1 MTNSSL
7 TSNPPFVVV
16 DDAVGPTATTN
27 INYVAGSFVGNEL
40 ALWERFD
47 YVSWG
52 AINVDAAAGPV
63 DPRITSPDPLVG
75 GTIGTPLAAG
85 HVYEVRMYH
94 DSTNPNTD
102 NETPAD
108 AAITVMALA
117 KTGMTNLIGDENH
130 TVGGT
135 YYSQRIATTR
145 ATTFLMQVSNLT
157 PTPDGN
163 GIPVFPAVDPSGP
176 DTLPTHRDKSRIDH
190 FGMLVEPL
198 LAGHQFTAVILVADA
213 HGGWEVRSIAFQTLR
228 RVVHIGFFL
237 LDIINDGA
245 LGGTKASFFVWVR
258 EGNTTVYTRGF
269 GFDADGGPGYTI
281 SDRPSPGHWTE
292 EHIPLGQFCPVCE
305 LGPTVVT
312 PENRRCRHLDPR
324 IDQTQRGHQRV
335 RGKLLPGQCFPRRRP
350 ARRENAR
357 PLQGVLPN
365 GTDGEHHP
373 APRRRA
379 GLQITGDEF
388 QYQVQTYFS
397 IFYVV

>member
-16 DDAVGPTATTN
+16 DDAFGPTATTN
-27 INYVAGSFVGNEL
+27 INYVAGSFVGNQL

-47 YVSWG
+47 YGTWG
-52 AINVDAAAGPV
+52 MINVDAAAGPV
-63 DPRITSPDPLVG
+63 DPRITSSDPLVG
-75 GTIGTPLAAG
+75 GAIGTPLAAG
-85 HVYEVRMYH
+85 QVYEVRMYH
-94 DSTNPNTD
+94 DPTNPNTD
-102 NETPAD
+102 NEPPPD

-157 PTPDGN
+157 PTPDEN

-176 DTLPTHRDKSRIDH
+176 DTLLSIGDKSRTDH

-198 LAGHQFTAVILVADA
+198 LAGNQFTAVILVADA
-213 HGGWEVRSIAFQTLR
+213 HGGWEARSIAFQTLR

-245 LGGTKASFFVWVR
+245 LGDTKASFFVWVR

-312 PENRRCRHLDPR
+312 PENHDVGIL
-324 IDQTQRGHQRV
+324 TRGLTKHNVGTNVYAANYFPGSVFPDDVQPVV
-335 RGKLLPGQCFPRRRP
+335 RTPDNCKVFFPTGP
-350 ARRENAR
+350 TENTV
-357 PLQGVLPN
+357 Q
-365 GTDGEHHP
+365 HHVVG
-373 APRRRA
+373 A
-379 GLQITGDEF
+379 GPQITGDEF